1 MNIKTMK
8 RKRTAY
14 SRHRD
19 RRQKTRNRG
28 GAKGRAVTAA
38 LSTVKTGAIGVAD
51 AFAFGQLGALERTRA
66 NDDALSSLKADVKYV
81 LVSIEN
87 CNRLLDYMYRKKIKC
102 VKKSP
107 QGKVL
112 VNRLVCNPQLESQLR
127 ELMRDL
133 LDQLNALKD
142 VDPELGAIIASE
154 TDRLH
159 KMNDTRYAEVIKL
172 TTRRTTSRGHEPAR
186 AGEAPNPVAASD
198 AMPSDAMPSDALA
211 MQQVQ
216 QAQIELENLKQAVEL
231 ARVLMNEHSTRGAPP
246 PPLVKVTES
255 KSMFSGA
262 RRKKVQITLSEYL
275 VATFKYPSG
284 TKCETLLH
292 EYMTHYVNEAATSK
306 QKSDFVHRLFGWYG
320 TELVKAQQPQPQQY
334 NPMILLFDEKGNK
347 TNNHKE
353 LLYLFYTFL
362 DQFDD
367 PSTAAASTAAAA
379 AASTPDVKG
388 MAINKVLDLLRT
400 SETPAGKEDINNV
413 LQAIVHPK
421 IMEELLTSKET
432 NVRRIIDMHVGEG
445 HDERMVGAHILKK
458 AAVVKNKVMTQL
470 DVVNT
475 RANMVNAR
483 ADIQSTMLNLNTVY
497 QSLLFQVMMVV
508 NDEPHTMCS
517 NDLLHV
523 FD

>member
-1 MNIKTMK
+1 MK

-14 SRHRD
+14 RRHRH

-66 NDDALSSLKADVKYV
+66 NDGALSSLKADVKYV

-107 QGKVL
+107 QGNVL

-172 TTRRTTSRGHEPAR
+172 TTRRTPSRGHEPAR
-186 AGEAPNPVAASD
+186 AGEAPNPVAASPTQAN
-198 AMPSDAMPSDALA
+198 AMASDAMAYDAMA

-216 QAQIELENLKQAVEL
+216 QAQIELEHLKQAVEL
-231 ARVLMNEHSTRGAPP
+231 ARVLRNEHSTRDDPP

-255 KSMFSGA
+255 KSMFRHA
-262 RRKKVQITLSEYL
+262 QRKKVQITLSEYL

-292 EYMTHYVNEAATSK
+292 EYMTRYVNEAATSK

-320 TELVKAQQPQPQQY
+320 SELVKAQQQQQH
-334 NPMILLFDEKGNK
+334 NPMILLFNEKGNEM
-347 TNNHKE
+347 NNHTE

-367 PSTAAASTAAAA
+367 PSTAAAAE
-379 AASTPDVKG
+379 AASARSARSAPDVKG
-388 MAINKVLDLLRT
+388 MAINKVLDVLRT
-400 SETPAGKEDINNV
+400 SDTPAGKEDINNV

-421 IMEELLTSKET
+421 IMEELLTSREAS
-432 NVRRIIDMHVGEG
+432 VRRIIDMHVGEG

-458 AAVVKNKVMTQL
+458 AAVVKDKVMTQL

-475 RANMVNAR
+475 RSNMVNAR

-497 QSLLFQVMMVV
+497 QSLLFQVMTVV

-517 NDLLHV
+517 KDFLHF